1 MSATTHA
8 PTTASTAPPRIP
20 PARTAPW
27 RETAGARIVAA
38 RGLAHAFADCAPPP
52 GEPRDAL
59 LEVVEVHL
67 DAAQHAVSGTDQR
80 WAKRNWAALRGASV
94 DRAAAHLDDAEVGL
108 LRVAP
113 DMYVKGKLP
122 ALFARIRTHLRA
134 GDPQLVE
141 LERLVGKYGKDPEHP
156 LSQVDREAIASI
168 CDAGCGEARREVAR
182 VRSYRNVLVMTALA
196 LWIAVGALTAVTA
209 ARPSLLPLCFTPVQT
224 AVCPTHT
231 GPKGG
236 AAAVVPAR
244 PVPGAAGGDVT
255 NAQEAQQAEVSDAV
269 MRRTASPWDVPLV
282 ELVGLVAAAVAAAV
296 ALRSMRATSTPF
308 SLPTALAFL
317 KVPTGALTAVL
328 GIVLLRGQF
337 IPGLSALDTSGQ
349 ILAWAAVFGAAQ
361 QLVTRLIDRQANEL
375 IEKVG
380 TPGTT
385 KAPDGTTEA
394 SPAA

>member
-1 MSATTHA
+1 MSATVRA
-8 PTTASTAPPRIP
+8 PTVVSPPLPSVPP
-20 PARTAPW
+20 PATAPW
-27 RETAGARIVAA
+27 REVAGARIVAA
-38 RGLAHAFADCAPPP
+38 RGLVRAFAECDAPP

-59 LEVVEVHL
+59 MEAIGVHL
-67 DAAQHAVSGTDQR
+67 DAAEHAVTGADQG
-80 WAKRNWAALRGASV
+80 WSKRNWASMRGASI
-94 DRAAAHLDDAEVGL
+94 DRAAANLDDAEAGL

-113 DMYVKGKLP
+113 EMYVKGQLP
-122 ALFARIRTHLRA
+122 ALHARIRTHLRA
-134 GDPQLVE
+134 GDPQLAE
-141 LERLVGKYGKDPEHP
+141 LQNLVKRYGKDPEQA
-156 LSQVDREAIASI
+156 LTQVDREAIASI
-168 CDAGCGEARREVAR
+168 CGAGCGEARREVAR
-182 VRSYRNVLVMTALA
+182 VRSYRNVLLMTALA
-196 LWIAVGALTAVTA
+196 LWIAVAALTAVTA
-209 ARPSLLPLCFTPVQT
+209 ARPSLLPLCFTPVET

-231 GPKGG
+231 GPEGG
-236 AAAVVPAR
+236 AALVVPER
-244 PVPGAAGGDVT
+244 PVRGAADGDLT
-255 NAQEAQQAEVSDAV
+255 NAQEAQQAEVRDAV

-296 ALRSMRATSTPF
+296 ALRSMRATSTPY

-385 KAPDGTTEA
+385 KAPDGTTA
-394 SPAA
+394 TGAAV